1 MSEEQRPNAIQINLA
16 SGQRNAYRDYVEH
29 HEVHIPD
36 SIQIYL
42 AVTPSERLDQEVI
55 DNERL
60 FIYRFG
66 FDAPPAAREQVIA
79 LKRQYGLTDREIRGL
94 RFGGNLMV
102 RRQEVKFSA
111 DPWIMW
117 SGWIQLGIFSLLLID
132 CVFQVAFSSVPV
144 WKQAFGSIILM
155 ATWFIIAFG
164 LNKLYIAPWRLLRR
178 VGAV

>member
-1 MSEEQRPNAIQINLA
+1 MSEEQRPSAIQINLA

-29 HEVHIPD
+29 HEIHVPD
-36 SIQIYL
+36 SIKIYL
-42 AVTPSERLDQEVI
+42 AVTPSERLDREAI

-66 FDAPPAAREQVIA
+66 FDAAPTAREQVIA

-102 RRQEVKFSA
+102 RREDVKFSA
-111 DPWIMW
+111 DPWMMW

-132 CVFQVAFSSVPV
+132 CVFQISFSSVPA
-144 WKQAFGSIILM
+144 WRQTLGLITLM
-155 ATWFIIAFG
+155 AVWFVIAIG
-164 LNKLYIAPWRLLRR
+164 LNKLYIAPWRLLRK